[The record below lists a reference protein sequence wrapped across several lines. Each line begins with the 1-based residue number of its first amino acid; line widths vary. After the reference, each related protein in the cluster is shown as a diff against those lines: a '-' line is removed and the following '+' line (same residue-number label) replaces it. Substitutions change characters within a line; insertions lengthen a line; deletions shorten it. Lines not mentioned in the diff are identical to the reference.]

1 MLRILS
7 ADTEVED
14 AMVGRKLRL
23 ITGWALVIGAV
34 GIFIDSW
41 ASWSLSSS
49 SPEWLITV
57 VAPAGLGDGSIGLIP
72 AYIGATVGMI
82 GFVIVT
88 YRMVGLW
95 VALLA
100 GLGVIGMFTFWYS
113 YPARATFGGVGSILI
128 GVAILSLP
136 NWGRLAS
143 PIWVA
148 SGIMGIPELVRPGIN
163 WGPIASFTLLGA
175 AIGVTAAF
183 VLRGL
188 RDTEMTSNTHSL
200 HASTQPAR

>member
-1 MLRILS
+1 MISR
-7 ADTEVED
+7 
-14 AMVGRKLRL
+14 RL
-23 ITGWALVIGAV
+23 LLTTGWALVMGAI

-41 ASWSLSSS
+41 ASWSLNSA
-49 SPEWLITV
+49 SPDWLIRI
-57 VAPAGLGDGSIGLIP
+57 VAPGGLPNGSIGLIP

-82 GFVIVT
+82 GFVLVVF
-88 YRMVGLW
+88 RSAGVW

-128 GVAILSLP
+128 GVAVLSLP
-136 NWGRLAS
+136 QWGRLAS

-175 AIGVTAAF
+175 AIGVTGGF
-183 VLRGL
+183 IVWGI
-188 RDTEMTSNTHSL
+188 
-200 HASTQPAR
+200 ASTGTANGHHSQQASAQPSRYPA